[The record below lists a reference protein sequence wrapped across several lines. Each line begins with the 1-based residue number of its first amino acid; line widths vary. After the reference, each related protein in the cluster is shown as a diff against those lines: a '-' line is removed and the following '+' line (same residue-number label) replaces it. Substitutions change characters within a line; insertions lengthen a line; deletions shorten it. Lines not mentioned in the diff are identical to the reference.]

1 MGEKIILVICDLLI
15 KGTRFIELKKEDK
28 EKSKSQPEE
37 TIAEIVKLRRQKAD
51 DKDYSGT
58 SSLEA
63 NKNYDDFDEFID
75 IPDMPPL

>member
-1 MGEKIILVICDLLI
+1 MIYLLKVLDLLNWRKKI
-15 KGTRFIELKKEDK
+15 KKKGK
-28 EKSKSQPEE
+28 SHPEK

-51 DKDYSGT
+51 DKDYSDT

-63 NKNYDDFDEFID
+63 NKNYDDSDEFID